1 METRANHV
9 IVGLF
14 VLLLGI
20 GALAFAVWI
29 MALKADR
36 QTNSYLLIFEGGVT
50 GLNIGSS
57 VNYEG
62 VPIGQVRAIDLD
74 AAEPG
79 RVRVTIEVDRET
91 PVRSDTTAS
100 LEIAGLTGGRYIQ
113 LSGGTA
119 SAPPPQE
126 GPDGSLPIIRTR
138 PSPIEQ
144 VVSGIPDV
152 VTKLHELLMRAEQF
166 LSDSNRERVEMLL
179 EDATVTMANLGDVSA
194 TVADL
199 ARDLRTESAEL
210 LPELEQTIQAARAV
224 ASNLA
229 AASQNAEPTAREVR
243 AAAASMNALAQDLRA
258 VVAENRRPLFDFTST
273 GLSELS
279 GLLIELRLVAS
290 NLNDITEALRQD
302 PAGFLL
308 GVPPAGYTPSED

>member
-113 LSGGTA
+113 LSGGAA
-119 SAPPPQE
+119 SAPPPLE

-179 EDATVTMANLGDVSA
+179 QDATVTMANLGDASA

-258 VVAENRRPLFDFTST
+258 VVAENRRPLFD
-273 GLSELS
+273 
-279 GLLIELRLVAS
+279 
-290 NLNDITEALRQD
+290 
-302 PAGFLL
+302 
-308 GVPPAGYTPSED
+308 